1 MNYLQQRLK
10 ELGVTDKQNKY
21 KAVNIDKK
29 QQEFTFFTSDSN
41 DNVVIN
47 YLTPSGEIEY
57 FSQGKKV
64 LPFTRTRLKNPE
76 NPKYKYHQEK
86 GTGIIPF
93 STPKIIE
100 AYKKGEKVKTLY
112 ITEGEFK
119 AFSVDQNKLVCFGI
133 GGIHNFKDKNKNN
146 VHPYIYS
153 FIEKCKVENVVILFD
168 ADCLKVEFQEGK
180 ELTTR
185 LNSFYSALNNF
196 NEFLKPLDVS
206 VYFAHIDTKSEQ
218 KGIDDVLSH
227 VKDKDTVI
235 DELKSL
241 TVNNDARKYIKTYKI
256 TGISPYLILKIFGLD
271 SVQTFFQLNFELLH
285 DKEFI

>member
-1 MNYLQQRLK
+1 LKVILTKKYFRYELFAATIK

-41 DNVVIN
+41 DNIVIN
-47 YLTPSGEIEY
+47 YLALTGEIEY
-57 FSQGKKV
+57 YTQGKKV

-93 STPKIIE
+93 CTPKIIE
-100 AYKKGEKVKTLY
+100 AYKKAEKVKTLY

-119 AFSVDQNKLVCFGI
+119 AFSVNHNNLFCFGI
-133 GGIHNFKDKNKNN
+133 GGIHNFKEKNKNN

-153 FIEKCKVENVVILFD
+153 FIEKCQVENVVILFD
-168 ADCLKVEFQEGK
+168 ADCLKIEFQEGK

-185 LNSFYSALNNF
+185 LSSFYSALNNF
-196 NEFLKPLDVS
+196 NEFLKPLNVS
-206 VYFAHIDTKSEQ
+206 VYFAHIDTKSEH

-227 VKDKDTVI
+227 VKDP
-235 DELKSL
+235 E
-241 TVNNDARKYIKTYKI
+241 TVN
-256 TGISPYLILKIFGLD
+256 
-271 SVQTFFQLNFELLH
+271 
-285 DKEFI
+285 